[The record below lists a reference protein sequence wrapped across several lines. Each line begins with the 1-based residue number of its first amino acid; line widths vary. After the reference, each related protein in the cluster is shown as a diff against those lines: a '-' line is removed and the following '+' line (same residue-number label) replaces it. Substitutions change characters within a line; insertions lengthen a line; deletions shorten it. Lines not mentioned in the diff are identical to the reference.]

1 MFWLGMLLG
10 LFAGTMLGFLA
21 ATLLGMLAR
30 GNYEE
35 FENDLVPEGCRYDR
49 RAVDYPERG

>member
-21 ATLLGMLAR
+21 ASLLGMLAR

-35 FENDLVPEGCRYDR
+35 FENHLVPEGCQYER
-49 RAVDYPERG
+49 RAGDYSDCG